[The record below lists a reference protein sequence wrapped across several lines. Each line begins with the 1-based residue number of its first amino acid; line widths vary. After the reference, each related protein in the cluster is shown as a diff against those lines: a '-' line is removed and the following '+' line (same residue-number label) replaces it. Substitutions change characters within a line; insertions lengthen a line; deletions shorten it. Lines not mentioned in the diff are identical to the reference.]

1 MPPAAAA
8 FAKLVVPRL
17 DGILQVKMVMERR
30 VPRPKAYLVTSKYK
44 AEAWLPRE
52 AARDR
57 VHELLAA
64 FDDLHE
70 DDITPEF
77 EVDLLN
83 DGRSCSI
90 LSGSND
96 PRPRRCRSARV
107 QSCGLADVPSRL
119 SSRSVDDAATSATSA
134 ARGSSSDERFRDPHI
149 SPDPCEFAGPVGG
162 ERTGAPLST
171 GAASG
176 GATSTAARVDAAS
189 NLQAAPSNSAPAVTP
204 AVTPAAIPAVAPAV
218 APAAVRRIHCRR
230 AAACGGVARSA

>member
-83 DGRSCSI
+83 DGLSCSI
-90 LSGSND
+90 LSGTTHSHTLRMCTRAK
-96 PRPRRCRSARV
+96 PWLSHA
-107 QSCGLADVPSRL
+107 LATL
-119 SSRSVDDAATSATSA
+119 
-134 ARGSSSDERFRDPHI
+134 
-149 SPDPCEFAGPVGG
+149 
-162 ERTGAPLST
+162 
-171 GAASG
+171 
-176 GATSTAARVDAAS
+176 
-189 NLQAAPSNSAPAVTP
+189 VTL
-204 AVTPAAIPAVAPAV
+204 
-218 APAAVRRIHCRR
+218 R
-230 AAACGGVARSA
+230 